1 MPHDL
6 PKAYEPGAI
15 EPRWAEYWVREK
27 LFHVD
32 TPTDRGPEATFT
44 ITLPPPNVT
53 GNLHMGH
60 MLEHTEIDIIVRWK
74 RMSGLPTLW
83 LPGTDH
89 AGIATQLMVERQL
102 ATEGKNRRDIGRE
115 AFTARVWD
123 WKQHYGGVI
132 LQQMKRL
139 GASVDWSREYFTM
152 DERMSRA
159 VREAF
164 VRLYE
169 EGLIYRG
176 KYIVNWCPRCITA
189 VSDLEVVHEETPGK
203 IWEIRYPVV
212 GSSAK
217 AGSEVEYIVVAT
229 TRPET
234 MLGDTAVAVNS
245 ADERYRHLHG
255 KHVLLPLMNRET
267 PIITDDIL
275 ANPEFGTG
283 AVKVTPSHDPNDFEA
298 GLRNNLPQIEVMNDT
313 AQMNE
318 NAGPYKGLDRF
329 EARQK
334 VLADLESGGFLVGA
348 KDYVVPLGKCSRCK
362 TIIEPRLSTQWFVKI
377 KPLAERAIEAVESG
391 EIKFVPENYSKTYFE
406 WMRNIYDWCI
416 SRQLWWGHRI
426 PAWHCQCGEIM
437 VVRETPDKC
446 TKCGG
451 PVEQDNDVLDTW
463 FSSGLLPCSALG
475 WPDETPDLDAFFPN
489 TLLITGFD
497 ILFFWVAR
505 MIMLNCH
512 FMRGHKHGDVPFRN
526 VYIHALVRDA
536 ERQKMS
542 KTKGNVMDPIE
553 IIEKYGTDAV
563 RFTLAA
569 MAAPGTDIAFSES
582 RTESYRAFANKI
594 WNAARFLF
602 MNVDRA
608 QESGLWSLAEFK
620 TAQGPGA
627 GAPSFRAAEGGPKGV
642 QGFKAGTLEDR
653 WILSRFNRVAQEID
667 DALESYRFHEAAHV
681 VYHFFWGEYC
691 DWYLELIKPRLA
703 AEDRDQARAAY
714 ENLISIF
721 EGALRMLSPFMPF
734 ITEELWHA
742 VYDGQAPARSIALA
756 AYPLADA
763 AQMNPDA
770 ETEMAILQDLIVS
783 VRNVRAELKV
793 EQKLKLPIEVFA
805 ADRDIRSMLERNR
818 AAVERLANVEGITFV
833 EQSLAKASGA
843 RSTARF
849 DVRVIYERKIDV
861 AAERDRLS
869 KELLKL
875 TQELTRATGQL
886 NNEAFLSK
894 APANVI
900 EGLKKRK
907 AEVEVLIEKIKTA
920 LDELEGGA
928 TAAS

>member
-15 EPRWAEYWVREK
+15 EARWAEYWVNEK

-32 TPTDRGPEATFT
+32 TPQDNSRPVFT
-44 ITLPPPNVT
+44 LTLPPPNVT
-53 GNLHMGH
+53 GRLHMGH
-60 MLEHTEIDIIVRWK
+60 MLNQTEMDIIVRWH
-74 RMSGLPTLW
+74 RMRGFITLW

-89 AGIATQLMVERQL
+89 AGIATQMMVERQL
-102 ATEGKNRRDIGRE
+102 AAEGKSRRDMGRE
-115 AFTARVWD
+115 AFIERVWE
-123 WKQHYGGVI
+123 WRQLYGGAI
-132 LQQMKRL
+132 LDQMRRL

-152 DERMSRA
+152 DDRMSRA

-189 VSDLEVVHEETPGK
+189 VSDLEVVHEETQGK
-203 IWEIRYPVV
+203 LYEIRYPVI
-212 GSSAK
+212 GSK
-217 AGSEVEYIVVAT
+217 DEYIIVAT

-234 MLGDTAVAVNS
+234 MLGDTAIAVNS
-245 ADERYRHLHG
+245 GDDRYRHLHG
-255 KHVLLPLMNRET
+255 KSVMLPLMNREI

-298 GLRNNLPQIEVMNDT
+298 GLRNNLPQIDVMNEV

-329 EARQK
+329 EARSK
-334 VLADLESGGFLVGA
+334 ILEDLEAGGFLVGA
-348 KDYVVPLGKCSRCK
+348 KDYVVPLGKCDRCK
-362 TIIEPRLSTQWFVKI
+362 TITEPRLSTQWFVKI
-377 KPLAERAIEAVESG
+377 QPLADRAIEVVENG
-391 EIKFVPENYSKTYFE
+391 DVKFLPEMYSKTYFE
-406 WMRNIYDWCI
+406 WMRNIHDWCI

-426 PAWHCQCGEIM
+426 PAWHCKACGEI
-437 VVRETPDKC
+437 VVARETPAQC
-446 TKCGG
+446 KCGG
-451 PVEQDNDVLDTW
+451 ALEQDSDVLDTW

-475 WPDETPDLDAFFPN
+475 WPESTPELDAFYPT
-489 TLLITGFD
+489 TLLVTSFD

-505 MIMLNCH
+505 MIMMNCH
-512 FMRGHKHGDVPFRN
+512 FMRGNPKGDKPFST

-536 ERQKMS
+536 EGQKMS
-542 KTKGNVMDPIE
+542 KTKGNVMDPIGV
-553 IIEKYGTDAV
+553 IEKYGTDAV

-602 MNVDRA
+602 MNVDKA
-608 QESGLWSLAEFK
+608 QESGLWSLEEFK
-620 TAQGPGA
+620 KTQKPNGNQPGA
-627 GAPSFRAAEGGPKGV
+627 ASSSPAVGREGGSSGKGIA
-642 QGFKAGTLEDR
+642 GFHSETLEDR
-653 WILSRFNRVAQEID
+653 WILSRFNRVAQEIGE
-667 DALESYRFHEAAHV
+667 ALDSYRFHEAAHV

-691 DWYLELIKPRLA
+691 DWYLELIKPRLMSK
-703 AEDRDQARAAY
+703 DREAARAAY
-714 ENLISIF
+714 ANLISIF

-742 VYDGQAPARSIALA
+742 VYDGEPPAKSIALSS
-756 AYPLADA
+756 YPLADE
-763 AQMNPDA
+763 AQINTEA

-783 VRNVRAELKV
+783 VRNIRAELKV
-793 EQKLKLPIEVFA
+793 EQKAKLPVEIFA
-805 ADRDIRSMLERNR
+805 EPAIRSLVERNSG
-818 AAVERLANVEGITFV
+818 ALERLANVEGITFV
-833 EQSLAKASGA
+833 EQSLAKVANA

-849 DVRVIYERKIDV
+849 EVRVVYERKVDV
-861 AAERDRLS
+861 AAERERLT
-869 KELLKL
+869 KELAKL
-875 TQELTRATGQL
+875 TGELARGTAQL
-886 NNEAFLSK
+886 GNEAFLSK
-894 APANVI
+894 APAKVV

-907 AEVEVLIEKIKTA
+907 AEVEVLVEKANAA
-920 LDELEGGA
+920 LGELG
-928 TAAS
+928 

>member
-1 MPHDL
+1 MSHDL

-15 EPRWAEYWVREK
+15 EPRWAEYWVRDQ
-27 LFHVD
+27 LFHVE
-32 TPTDRGPEATFT
+32 TPAPGSGQQTFT

-102 ATEGKNRRDIGRE
+102 ASEGKTRRDMGRE
-115 AFTARVWD
+115 AFIARVWD

-152 DERMSRA
+152 DDRMSRA

-189 VSDLEVVHEETPGK
+189 VSDLEVLHEDTPGK
-203 IWEIRYPVV
+203 IWEIRYPVI
-212 GSSAK
+212 GSTH
-217 AGSEVEYIVVAT
+217 EYIIVAT

-255 KHVLLPLMNRET
+255 KRVLLPLMNREI

-298 GLRNNLPQIEVMNDT
+298 GLRNNLPQIEVMNET

-334 VLADLESGGFLVGA
+334 VLEDLERGGFLVGS

-377 KPLAERAIEAVESG
+377 KPLAERAIEVVERG
-391 EIKFVPENYSKTYFE
+391 DIKFVPENYTKTYFE

-426 PAWHCQCGEIM
+426 PAWHCKPCGEII
-437 VVRETPDKC
+437 VAREAPTKC

-451 PVEQDNDVLDTW
+451 PVEQDSDVLDTW

-475 WPDETPDLDAFFPN
+475 WPDSTPDLDAFYP
-489 TLLITGFD
+489 TALLITGFD

-512 FMRGHKHGDVPFRN
+512 FMRGDKHGDVPFRT
-526 VYIHALVRDA
+526 VHIHGLVRDA

-563 RFTLAA
+563 RFTMAA
-569 MAAPGTDIAFSES
+569 MVAPGGDIAFSES

-608 QESGLWSLAEFK
+608 TEAGLWSLAEFK
-620 TAQGPGA
+620 KSQNS
-627 GAPSFRAAEGGPKGV
+627 GAPPFPEGEGGPKGV
-642 QGFKAGTLEDR
+642 HGFKSETLEDR
-653 WILSRFNRVAQEID
+653 WILSRFNRVAQEIH
-667 DALESYRFHEAAHV
+667 DALDTFRFHEAAHV
-681 VYHFFWGEYC
+681 VYHFFWGEFC
-691 DWYLELIKPRLA
+691 DWYLELIKPRLMSDDREA
-703 AEDRDQARAAY
+703 ARVAY
-714 ENLISIF
+714 ANLIGIF
-721 EGALRMLSPFMPF
+721 EGALRLLSPFMPF

-742 VYDGQAPARSIALA
+742 VYDGEPPAKSIALSR
-756 AYPLADA
+756 YPLPDPS
-763 AQMNPDA
+763 QMDTDA
-770 ETEMAILQDLIVS
+770 ETGMAILQDLIVS

-793 EQKLKLPIEVFA
+793 EPKQRVAIEIFA
-805 ADRDIRSMLERNR
+805 AGEDVRSMLERNR
-818 AAVERLANVEGITFV
+818 SAVERLANVEAITFV
-833 EQSLAKASGA
+833 KESLAKASGA

-849 DVRVIYERKIDV
+849 DVRVLFERKIDV
-861 AAERDRLS
+861 AAERDRLT
-869 KELLKL
+869 KELEKL
-875 TQELTRATGQL
+875 TQELARGTAQL

-894 APANVI
+894 APAKVV
-900 EGLKKRK
+900 EGLKTRK
-907 AEVEVLIEKIKTA
+907 AEVEMLVQKANDA
-920 LDELEGGA
+920 LAELH
-928 TAAS
+928 